1 MVLSQDQKKASEGL
15 CKEGKHMPDNI
26 HKKHSKQQKT
36 KMWISKKEIK
46 EKTNKDRGTSD
57 TDTTSR
63 EIGSQYSANQSCLIP
78 GTILIPIGNQ

>member
-1 MVLSQDQKKASEGL
+1 
-15 CKEGKHMPDNI
+15 
-26 HKKHSKQQKT
+26 
-36 KMWISKKEIK
+36 MWISKKEIK